1 MNKTCHILAV
11 FFLFLCVKSNAQQV
25 QEVLRVMSLGTEN
38 AYIVQVAGADEKMA
52 EKALKDYLHT
62 YGKIKEQKKFKEF
75 QLLNTPIA
83 PVNGSNPLDLYVK
96 IQVAESNAAISF
108 WVRNQSGFVSTVS
121 QQEIS
126 SRFRNF
132 INNYQLV
139 LEKDVAEKAW
149 KQERDLLQK
158 LEKDLKKLQENNKN
172 YHQDIQKAKERIAEA
187 EKNIEQN
194 LKQQEMKTQ
203 EILDQ
208 HIRVQKAEEKY
219 NHIGKK
225 QVP

>member
-38 AYIVQVAGADEKMA
+38 GYIVQVAGADEKMA

-219 NHIGKK
+219 NYIGKK
-225 QVP
+225 QKP

>member
-62 YGKIKEQKKFKEF
+62 YGKIKEQKKFKELH
-75 QLLNTPIA
+75 LLNTPIA

-149 KQERDLLQK
+149 KLERDLLQK

-225 QVP
+225 QEP